1 MQEIIQSF
9 FRERS
14 LVNHQ
19 IASYDDC
26 IPAGDNMLSRME
38 KIIRNIRVGTD
49 NEITDDEGGFIK
61 LDVVDQDITIRLKN
75 IQLGE
80 PTIREAN
87 GSEHPST
94 PMECR
99 LRKLTYMSPVT
110 IDFQIVRNGIPSPKE
125 ESVQVGS
132 MPIMVRSKDVI
143 YTLLISLEISN
154 FTQPPLLKML
164 KCGKIYSRIKE
175 KTL

>member
-9 FRERS
+9 FKERS

-19 IASYDDC
+19 LASYDDC
-26 IPAGDNMLSRME
+26 IPAGDNNLSRME

-49 NEITDDEGGFIK
+49 EEIDDDDGGFIK

-87 GSEHPST
+87 GAEHPST

-110 IDFQIVRNGIPSPKE
+110 IDFQIFRNG
-125 ESVQVGS
+125 
-132 MPIMVRSKDVI
+132 VR
-143 YTLLISLEISN
+143 
-154 FTQPPLLKML
+154 
-164 KCGKIYSRIKE
+164 
-175 KTL
+175 